1 MAIKPFET
9 QGGIRI
15 RSGDD
20 IVNDNGDSVLG
31 GGSTAG
37 LTGDISFEPL
47 TEGQVNYQLDIE
59 GQHQD
64 SNVTLRLYRGDGT
77 GNNDLG
83 PAISLGQHDSSTHR
97 AGVIAIGNSDV
108 GYNSK
113 KGGVYIGAKAGW
125 NNIEAPQGEYAIA
138 IGTRAA
144 YTFAHDGTITLNATG
159 ENLDPQQADSL
170 YIKPIREVAENT
182 AKALYYNTTTGEV
195 TYADP
200 TGGANLISQSS
211 IQVETGDSDR
221 WFVRL
226 RREDQTVNPNW
237 DGVVVYST
245 NYDSNGNAIV
255 VARISLNNSGLAVFK
270 FDSSGELI
278 WKKAIG
284 AIDSTYWPEG
294 NAVIDSSDNI
304 ILAVNPDDSITKI
317 IVKIN
322 GTTGAVIF
330 SRIFDFGRNTNLTA
344 IAVDSASNIIIGGD
358 SEVVSNE
365 AQVAFVAKLNPTATA
380 VTWQRTLNVQYTFS
394 YINTLAVDFND
405 DIIVGGRCPVEHTV
419 SGSPTT
425 TTVMFVAKITSAG
438 ALAWQKAVRLDDI
451 NQGDISG
458 ISLDSVGNIYA
469 TGSYYVDTG
478 VNAPF
483 QGGKSNAIVI
493 FKMTTQGVVVWDRR
507 VGPGECSWVG
517 VSTAVG
523 DDGDLYLYAS
533 TYQYTNRG
541 EANSDLGYWNATL
554 ALARYNKSTGAVVWQ
569 SYFDNPNAQ
578 EVPGQGNDVPWGVT
592 ATDLM
597 AVKGDKILIGGAV
610 RLGQSGV
617 DQDTPWAVFDY
628 FNQGFL
634 AQFDTA
640 ATDWSAEGWTLSTSR
655 IPGKLTNTLTAVTG
669 PAVLAT
675 DVVITPEG
683 SEGITAQAAGIS
695 VRRTASKVN
704 IWQFGKDGTFTTPA
718 DADIRLNQRQLGSA
732 NLYGLFPNN
741 EDDIWFESVCHDAD
755 GFAYVLGSD
764 QWGNNKAHIYKFTP
778 EGSLVWQRQLF
789 SGSGATFNVEWSG
802 GVYTLVN
809 VVNNGGG
816 YKVGDRIVLPGTAFG
831 GTIGVNSL
839 VLEVASINIYNDFTG
854 GVNTVT
860 IVSGV
865 APSGTS
871 SANDVYDGYDN
882 AACEVRSMTF
892 DPVTG
897 NPVIVIST
905 PTYNG
910 DTWDNEWSETVVL
923 LIDSGSGTVVSTTTL
938 QDAGDVYPYDVDVST
953 TGKVAVVGQKFNEY
967 TEYGAITPL
976 AGSAVDK
983 LWVTKA
989 DIDSEHFPG
998 EEFSYYSDWWITG
1011 NNIADQVQ
1019 IQSVNLYVGL
1029 ATTTNSATG
1038 GNGATIT
1045 LEFNANTGAW
1055 SSYSIANGGS
1065 LYGPGDTITVSGTL
1079 LAGGASPTNNIVFT
1093 VDSVPGGGT
1102 LNNSS
1107 LVWVSGAHPST
1118 HLLLTTDASVDYT
1131 AVGATFAIK
1140 QNLGGEAFIWTPD
1153 FNKAIG
1159 SGYSD
1164 WFSGV
1169 AWNAAGT
1176 HLYAVGSGRYE
1187 VNYEQALVVK
1197 FSSAGTIVASKFVN
1211 DNLSQQSAYNGA
1223 VALMANDSVVVAYQ
1237 QYNNSRDE
1245 TDEILVTKLDS
1256 NLNILWQQFIGVDSG
1271 DGWTSPRSCHS
1282 VAVDPATDEILLS
1295 WHTYNDDVFG
1305 DDAIHIVK
1313 LDTDGEVLWKR
1324 LFGIHESDTRMCY
1337 NGYGNKAVSIH
1348 GDQFTLVG
1356 YTDGP
1361 DDDTDNAFIV
1371 TLPLDGTGV
1380 GLHGLWTYAEPNDD
1394 RIKPWRLASRTSTT
1408 FDATVHSNG
1417 ITAVDNIKYYYT
1429 NYPEQNFTLYP
1440 QVILSDQGGALEFAD
1455 GSRQTFSTALVPQV
1469 KISAGRYTLRPEDS
1483 GRHILIESENYA
1495 VVIPFWGKVALPV
1508 GFTLTLV
1515 NISGN
1520 DVRVECE
1527 YPNNGPY
1534 QGSLWLSGGDMKTP
1548 AIRFPDNG
1556 SGQMITLI
1564 KIKEGTHSNNAESH
1578 GDVWMVAGAD
1588 IINDD

>member
-1 MAIKPFET
+1 MAKIKFRRDTAAAWTQANPVLAQGEPGFEYDT
-9 QGGIRI
+9 
-15 RSGDD
+15 
-20 IVNDNGDSVLG
+20 
-31 GGSTAG
+31 G
-37 LTGDISFEPL
+37 LFKI
-47 TEGQVNYQLDIE
+47 
-59 GQHQD
+59 
-64 SNVTLRLYRGDGT
+64 GDGET
-77 GNNDLG
+77 AWTALTY
-83 PAISLGQHDSSTHR
+83 SS
-97 AGVIAIGNSDV
+97 
-108 GYNSK
+108 
-113 KGGVYIGAKAGW
+113 
-125 NNIEAPQGEYAIA
+125 
-138 IGTRAA
+138 
-144 YTFAHDGTITLNATG
+144 
-159 ENLDPQQADSL
+159 
-170 YIKPIREVAENT
+170 
-182 AKALYYNTTTGEV
+182 
-195 TYADP
+195 
-200 TGGANLISQSS
+200 GGASLTSQSS

-226 RREDQTVNPNW
+226 RREDQTNNPSW

-245 NYDSNGNAIV
+245 NYDSQGNAIV
-255 VARISLNNSGLAVFK
+255 IARISLNNSGLAVFK
-270 FDSSGELI
+270 FDPSGELI

-284 AIDSTYWPEG
+284 AIDGTYWPEG

-304 ILAVNPDDSITKI
+304 ILAVNPDDSYIKI

-358 SEVVSNE
+358 SDVVSNE

-394 YINTLAVDFND
+394 YINTLAVDFNN

-419 SGSPTT
+419 GGSPAT
-425 TTVMFVAKITSAG
+425 TTVMFVAKIASAG
-438 ALAWQKAVRLDDI
+438 TLAWQKAVRLDDI

-469 TGSYYVDTG
+469 TGSYYVDSG
-478 VNAPF
+478 NNAPW

-493 FKMTTQGVVVWDRR
+493 FKMTTQGAMVWDRR

-541 EANSDLGYWNATL
+541 EANSDLGFWNATL

-610 RLGQSGV
+610 RLGQSGA
-617 DQDTPWAVFDY
+617 DQDSPWSVYDY

-640 ATDWSAEGWTLSTSR
+640 ATQWSAEGWTLSTSR

-695 VRRTASKVN
+695 VRRTTSRVN
-704 IWQFGKDGTFTTPA
+704 TWQFGKDGTFSTPA
-718 DADIRLNQRQLGSA
+718 DADIKLNQRQLGYA
-732 NLYGLFPNN
+732 NLYGAFPNDQ
-741 EDDIWFESVCHDAD
+741 DDIWFESVCHDAD
-755 GFAYVLGSD
+755 GFAYALGSN
-764 QWGNNKAHIYKFTP
+764 WWNGNKAHIYKFTP

-802 GVYTLVN
+802 GVYTLAN
-809 VVNNGGG
+809 VVNNGDG
-816 YKVGDRIVLPGTAFG
+816 YKVGDRIVLAGEDFG
-831 GTIGVNSL
+831 GQDGVNSL
-839 VLEVASINIYNDFTG
+839 ILEVATINNYNNFTG
-854 GVNTVT
+854 GVATVT

-871 SANDVYDGYDN
+871 TASDVEDYNDN
-882 AACEVRSMTF
+882 ARCEVRSMTF

-897 NPVIVIST
+897 NPVVVIST
-905 PTYNG
+905 PTYIG
-910 DTWDNEWSETVVL
+910 DTYDTAWSETVVL
-923 LIDSGSGTVVSTTTL
+923 LIDSGSGTVISTTTL
-938 QDAGDVYPYDVDVST
+938 QDEGDVYPYDVDVST

-967 TEYGAITPL
+967 AEYGAITPL

-983 LWVTKA
+983 LRVTKA
-989 DIDSEHFPG
+989 DIDAEHYPG
-998 EEFSYYSDWWITG
+998 EPYSNWYDWWITG
-1011 NNIADQVQ
+1011 TGITDQAQVQ
-1019 IQSVNLYVGL
+1019 NINLYTGLTNVVRQGSGATFTIDGDGAGNYLINTINNGGINYLPGHKILFDGVAVGGESGTHDLIIRVDTVNAGSIQTVSVVSGTNTHGAYTL
-1029 ATTTNSATG
+1029 ANGISGTNYQTATGNPIHIVKFNADGTYDYYNNTTNSTNNYVVG
-1038 GNGATIT
+1038 DVITI
-1045 LEFNANTGAW
+1045 
-1055 SSYSIANGGS
+1055 
-1065 LYGPGDTITVSGTL
+1065 SGTQF
-1079 LAGGASPTNNIVFT
+1079 AGGASPANNIVFE
-1093 VDSVPGGGT
+1093 VASVNADVPTGFT
-1102 LNNSS
+1102 Y
-1107 LVWVSGAHPST
+1107 VSGSIPST

-1131 AVGATFAIK
+1131 ALGATFEIK

-1159 SGYSD
+1159 AGTSD

-1176 HLYAVGSGRYE
+1176 HLYAVGQGRYE
-1187 VNYEQALVVK
+1187 VNYQQALVVK
-1197 FSSAGTIVASKFVN
+1197 FSSTGAIVASKFVN
-1211 DNLSQQSAYNGA
+1211 DNMDQHYAYNGA
-1223 VALMANDSVVVAYQ
+1223 VALMANDSIVVVHQ

-1271 DGWTSPRSCHS
+1271 DGWTSPNSCHS
-1282 VAVDPATDEILLS
+1282 VAVDPATDEILLA
-1295 WHTYNDDVFG
+1295 WHTYNDDIFG
-1305 DDAIHIVK
+1305 DDTIHIVK
-1313 LDTDGEVLWKR
+1313 LDTDGEMIWKR
-1324 LFGIHESDTRMCY
+1324 MFGIHESDTRMSY
-1337 NGYGNKAVSIH
+1337 EGWGNKALSIH
-1348 GDQFTLVG
+1348 GDQFTFVG

-1361 DDDTDNAFIV
+1361 DDDTDNALIV

-1380 GLHGLWTYAEPNDD
+1380 GLHGLWTYVEPNDD
-1394 RIKPWRLASRTSTT
+1394 RIKPWRLTGRTSTT
-1408 FDATVHSNG
+1408 FDATVHSSG
-1417 ITAVDNIKYYYT
+1417 ITAVDNVKYYYT
-1429 NYPEQNFTLYP
+1429 NYPEENFTLYP

-1469 KISAGRYTLRPEDS
+1469 KISAGRYTIRPEDS

-1495 VVIPFWGKVALPV
+1495 VVIPYWGKVALPV
-1508 GFTLTLV
+1508 GFTVTLV

-1527 YPNNGPY
+1527 ISEGPF
-1534 QGSLWLSGGDMKTP
+1534 QGSLWLSGGDMKTV

-1564 KIKEGTHSNNAESH
+1564 KIKEGTYSNNAESH
-1578 GDVWMVAGAD
+1578 GDIWMVAGAD